1 MRRFPLLLLLGTTS
15 AYAEPSITAT
25 ASQPTYDLGL
35 RVGGYGFRREG
46 DNNRQTAWTECRMDG
61 VGVFGSRSLT
71 GPLFVEAGLD
81 LYSSTDFNAKGAEND
96 LPIART
102 SGLVSAAIGARTT
115 IMPRVRAFVQ
125 LGAGIELT
133 RVSVPY
139 GDQTVRDDLVMPEGF
154 FGAGFDIRVFKRSYL
169 GAQFRAHV
177 MGNFDYDPA
186 KLDTTW
192 TMPTADEVFDPS
204 PDAAAQGQFYF
215 KHEL

>member
-1 MRRFPLLLLLGTTS
+1 MRRFPLVVLLGATT
-15 AYAEPSITAT
+15 AYAEPSVTAT
-25 ASQPTYDLGL
+25 TKPTYDLGL
-35 RVGGYGFRREG
+35 RIGGYGFRRDG

-61 VGVFGSRSLT
+61 VGVFGSRTVT
-71 GPLFVEAGLD
+71 GPLFVEAGFD

-96 LPIART
+96 LPVART
-102 SGLVSAAIGARTT
+102 SGLLSMAIGARTT
-115 IMPRVRAFVQ
+115 IIPRVRAFVQ
-125 LGAGIELT
+125 LGAGVELT

-139 GDQTVRDDLVMPEGF
+139 GEQTVRDSLVMPEGF